1 MLDMLK
7 RHEIQ
12 VLRKAGHPQTEVAQL
27 AGVSERSVR
36 RVASEPAVSDADTKT
51 ERVRRKIG
59 RPNKVETLRSFVTE
73 LLAAEPAIMSL
84 EILRRARLQGYRGG
98 KSGLYSLIATL
109 RPAPAQLVTRFDGLP
124 GEFSQH
130 DFGQVDVHYID
141 GRKER
146 IHFFASRLK
155 YSRWVEVTVVPNQQ
169 VEPLVRSLLVHFAGF
184 GGIPL
189 LAVFDRPKT
198 IAQKWGKDGVVTQW
212 NSTFSSVVL
221 DLGLGVELCWPYQ
234 AKQKG
239 SVENLVGWVKGSFFK
254 QRRFVDRAD
263 LLEQLAVWQREVNT
277 SVPSRATG
285 VIPEIRRAEELPRL
299 RPLRVA
305 PADLALRYPV
315 QVGPTGYVLFDT
327 RKYSMHPEA
336 IGIPGTLFLYPDRV
350 RIVAGRFE
358 AWHKRIEQPHGKST
372 LPEHRAV
379 LVAAASGKR
388 GQRYL
393 KRQQLLEVG
402 EPALEYLTEVTHRRP
417 RAWAEEIEQLFE
429 LLQHSGPEPLRA
441 AFAKAIAARTIGV
454 EYVRRHIKNRG
465 GRGGGPFQS
474 PPQRLPAPA
483 TTQQE
488 LPL

>member
-7 RHEIQ
+7 RFEIQ
-12 VLRKAGHPQTEVAQL
+12 VLRKAGHSQGEVAQL

-36 RVASEPAVSDADTKT
+36 RVASEPVVSDADTAA
-51 ERVRRKIG
+51 ERVRRRVG
-59 RPNKVETLRSFVTE
+59 RPNKVETFRLFVTE
-73 LLAAEPAIMSL
+73 LIKVEPELMSL

-109 RPAPAQLVTRFDGLP
+109 RPAPIQLVTRFEGLP

-141 GRKER
+141 GRTER
-146 IHFFASRLK
+146 VHFFASRLK
-155 YSRWVEVTVVPNQQ
+155 YSRWVEVSVVPNQT
-169 VEPLVRSLLVHFAGF
+169 VEPLVRSLLDHLAGF

-198 IAQKWGKDGVVTQW
+198 IALKWGKDGVVTEW
-212 NSTFSSVVL
+212 NPTFSSVTL
-221 DLGLGVELCWPYQ
+221 DLGIGVELCWPYRGN
-234 AKQKG
+234 QKG

-263 LLEQLAVWQREVNT
+263 LLEQLAVWQCEVNT
-277 SVPSRATG
+277 TVVCRATG
-285 VIPEIRRAEELPRL
+285 VIPSVRRAEELPRL
-299 RPLRVA
+299 RPLKVA
-305 PADLALRYPV
+305 AADLALRFPV
-315 QVGPTGYVLFDT
+315 LVGPTGYVLFDT
-327 RKYSMHPEA
+327 RRYSMHPQA
-336 IGIPGTLFLYPDRV
+336 IGIAGTMFLYKHRV

-358 AWHKRIEQPHGKST
+358 ARHERLMEPHGKST

-379 LVAAASGKR
+379 LVAAASGSR
-388 GQRYL
+388 GRRYL

-402 EPALEYLTEVTHRRP
+402 EPALEYLTEITHRRP
-417 RAWAEEIEQLFE
+417 RAWVEEIEQLFE
-429 LLQHSGPEPLRA
+429 LLQLNGPEPLRA
-441 AFAKAIAARTIGV
+441 AFAQSIAAGTIGL
-454 EYVRRHIKNRG
+454 EYVRRHLKNRG
-465 GRGGGPFQS
+465 GRCGGPPQS

-483 TTQQE
+483 TSQQE

>member
-12 VLRKAGHPQTEVAQL
+12 VLRKAGHRQSEVAQL

-36 RVASEPAVSDADTKT
+36 RVASEPGVSDADTT
-51 ERVRRKIG
+51 AERVRRRIG
-59 RPNKVETLRSFVTE
+59 RPNKVETFRLFVTG
-73 LLAAEPAIMSL
+73 LLKAEPELMSL

-109 RPAPAQLVTRFDGLP
+109 RPAPTQLVTRFDGLP

-130 DFGQVDVHYID
+130 DFGQVDVRYID

-169 VEPLVRSLLVHFAGF
+169 VEPLVRTLVDHLVGF

-212 NSTFSSVVL
+212 NTTFSSVTL
-221 DLGLGVELCWPYQ
+221 DLGIGVELCWPHRGN
-234 AKQKG
+234 QKG

-263 LLEQLAVWQREVNT
+263 LLEQLAVWQQEVNT
-277 SVPSRATG
+277 TVVSRATG
-285 VIPEIRRAEELPRL
+285 VIPAVRRAEELPRL
-299 RPLRVA
+299 RPLKMA
-305 PADLALRYPV
+305 PAELALRYPV
-315 QVGPTGYVLFDT
+315 LVGPTGYVLFDT
-327 RKYSMHPEA
+327 RHYSMHPEA
-336 IGIPGTLFLYPDRV
+336 IGIAGTLFLYRDRV

-358 AWHKRIEQPHGKST
+358 AQHERIKQPHGKST

-379 LVAAASGKR
+379 LVAAASGTR

-402 EPALEYLTEVTHRRP
+402 EPALEYLTEITHRRP
-417 RAWAEEIEQLFE
+417 RAWIEEIEQLFE
-429 LLQHSGPEPLRA
+429 LLQLNGPEPLRA
-441 AFAKAIAARTIGV
+441 ALAKSMAARTIGV
-454 EYVRRHIKNRG
+454 EYVRRHLKNRG
-465 GRGGGPFQS
+465 GRGGRPPQS
-474 PPQRLPAPA
+474 PQRLPAPA
-483 TTQQE
+483 MGQQE